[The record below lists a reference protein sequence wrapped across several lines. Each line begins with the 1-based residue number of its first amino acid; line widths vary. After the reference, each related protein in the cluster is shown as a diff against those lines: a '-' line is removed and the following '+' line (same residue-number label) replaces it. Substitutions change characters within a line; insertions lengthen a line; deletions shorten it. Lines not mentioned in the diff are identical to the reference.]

1 MENDSMESTKKSSG
15 KLKKIFT
22 IPLLYL
28 EAFLIMALGEI
39 IGMSVRLL
47 PGLFPSLE
55 GSDAWITAS
64 DYSEFWGMW
73 LIVILTAS
81 LIKKN
86 KPILHAI
93 GKNEKGNTVRYFSL
107 GLLLG
112 FLMNA
117 LCVLMAVL
125 CGNIH
130 LVFNSFNIVSFI
142 LVFIA
147 VFIQS
152 GAEEIVCRVFLYQ
165 RLRKAYKSPLFA
177 VIGNSVFFAFLHIFN
192 DGSGILG
199 ILNTFVIAL
208 LFSVIVY
215 YTGSFWC
222 VAAIHTAWNFTQ
234 NILFGLPNSG
244 NVLPYSVFT
253 LIEGA
258 SDGFFYNR
266 AFGIEGAL
274 FSSLVIIA
282 VTILVVFHM
291 KKHNAEEVNIWTDE
305 GCVTE

>member
-1 MENDSMESTKKSSG
+1 M
-15 KLKKIFT
+15 
-22 IPLLYL
+22 
-28 EAFLIMALGEI
+28 
-39 IGMSVRLL
+39 
-47 PGLFPSLE
+47 
-55 GSDAWITAS
+55 
-64 DYSEFWGMW
+64 
-73 LIVILTAS
+73 
-81 LIKKN
+81 
-86 KPILHAI
+86 
-93 GKNEKGNTVRYFSL
+93 RYFSL
-107 GLLLG
+107 GLLLD

-125 CGNIH
+125 CGSIH

-165 RLRKAYKSPLFA
+165 RLRKAYKSPLVA
-177 VIGNSVFFAFLHIFN
+177 IIGNSVLFAFLHILN
-192 DGSGILG
+192 DGSGFLG

-222 VAAIHTAWNFTQ
+222 VVAIHTAWNFTQ

-244 NVLPYSVFT
+244 NVLPYSVFS
-253 LIEGA
+253 LNEGA

-266 AFGIEGAL
+266 AFGIEGTL

-282 VTILVVFHM
+282 VTFIVVFHM
-291 KKHNAEEVNIWTDE
+291 KKHNAEEVNIWTDS
-305 GCVTE
+305 GCVID